1 MKFSQAF
8 VLMALSALA
17 LHAGA
22 QESRVLRGEEITES
36 ALINALTP
44 EKGIR
49 TRSIKVMR
57 DQPGDQDGAAAKA
70 AQASMLITFHTN
82 SASLT
87 PEARQALDV
96 VGRALN
102 MDKLAPYK
110 FAIEGH
116 ADPRGTP
123 DFNQQLS
130 QERAETVKDYLVRN
144 HQIDRDRLVAIGK
157 GDHEPIDR
165 ENPAAPEN
173 RRVTIVT
180 EPR

>member
-1 MKFSQAF
+1 MKLRLAF
-8 VLMALSALA
+8 VLTALSTLA

-22 QESRVLRGEEITES
+22 EETKVLRREEITES

-57 DQPGDQDGAAAKA
+57 DQPGDQPGPAEKA
-70 AQASMLITFHTN
+70 ASASMLITFHTN

-87 PEARQALDV
+87 PEARQSLDV

-130 QERAETVKDYLVRN
+130 QARAETVKDYLVRN
-144 HQIDRDRLVAIGK
+144 HQIDEDRLVAIGK
-157 GDHEPIDR
+157 GDHELLDK
-165 ENPAAPEN
+165 NNVAAPEN

>member
-1 MKFSQAF
+1 MKFRLAF
-8 VLMALSALA
+8 VLTALSTLA

-22 QESRVLRGEEITES
+22 EETRVLRGEEITES

-57 DQPGDQDGAAAKA
+57 DQPGDQPGPAEKA
-70 AQASMLITFHTN
+70 ASASMLITFHTN

-87 PEARQALDV
+87 PEARQSLDV

-130 QERAETVKDYLVRN
+130 QARAETVKDYLVRN
-144 HQIDRDRLVAIGK
+144 HQIDEDRLVAIGK
-157 GDHEPIDR
+157 GDHELLDKK
-165 ENPAAPEN
+165 NPTAPEN